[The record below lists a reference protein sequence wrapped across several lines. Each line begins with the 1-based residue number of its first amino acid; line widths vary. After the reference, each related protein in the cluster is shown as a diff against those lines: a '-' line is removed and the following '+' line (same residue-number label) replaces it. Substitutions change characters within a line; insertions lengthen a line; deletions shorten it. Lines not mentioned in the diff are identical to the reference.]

1 MTTPQ
6 IPVKLS
12 LEQASE
18 FYTLDVSVPL
28 LCFIVKTSSIYE
40 KNLRC
45 IRVNNVRWLLQ
56 LDFDIHFV
64 SVQSV
69 TFL

>member
-1 MTTPQ
+1 MTIPQ
-6 IPVKLS
+6 KIPVKLS

-45 IRVNNVRWLLQ
+45 IRVHNVR
-56 LDFDIHFV
+56 
-64 SVQSV
+64 
-69 TFL
+69 